1 MFCEA
6 EIFDEVLPSDVAI
19 EAGFL
24 FIKSGIDV
32 HRHEGFGEGI
42 NGLGD

>member
-6 EIFDEVLPSDVAI
+6 EISDEVLPRDVAI

-24 FIKSGIDV
+24 FIQSGIDV

-42 NGLGD
+42 DGFGH